1 MNKFKTILLAVFVT
15 FISPLV
21 FAHTGHGD
29 HAAILAQGELHPMLG
44 GEHVILLS
52 AIFAGLYL
60 ALKFFRKQ

>member
-15 FISPLV
+15 LISPLV

-52 AIFAGLYL
+52 AIVVGLYL

>member
-1 MNKFKTILLAVFVT
+1 MNKFKTILLTVFVT

-29 HAAILAQGELHPMLG
+29 HAAILAQGQLHPMLG

-60 ALKFFRKQ
+60 ALKLIRKQ

>member
-1 MNKFKTILLAVFVT
+1 MNKFKTILLTVFVT

-29 HAAILAQGELHPMLG
+29 HAAILAQGQLHPMLG

-60 ALKFFRKQ
+60 ALKFIRKQ

>member
-1 MNKFKTILLAVFVT
+1 MNNIKTILLADFVT

-29 HAAILAQGELHPMLG
+29 HAAILAQGEVHPMLG
-44 GEHVILLS
+44 VEHVILLS